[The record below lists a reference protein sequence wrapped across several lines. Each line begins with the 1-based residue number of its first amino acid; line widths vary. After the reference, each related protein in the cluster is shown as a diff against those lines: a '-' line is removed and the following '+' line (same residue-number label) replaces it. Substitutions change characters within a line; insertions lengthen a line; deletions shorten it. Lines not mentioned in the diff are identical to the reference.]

1 MSELTRFEK
10 VPEAGDQVLILF
22 KSDPSTNVMLRFL
35 RTKDDDPIT
44 TLISCVVRKCIQNHL
59 VHWPRRG
66 QQDPLPR

>member
-10 VPEAGDQVLILF
+10 VPDDGDQFLILF

-44 TLISCVVRKCIQNHL
+44 MLISCVFSKCAQVHL
-59 VHWPRRG
+59 VHWPRRD
-66 QQDPLPR
+66 QQDPLRR